1 MLSFFDYCCFFLLAG
16 KNNSNQKKTTLYEN
30 DGAGNFTLVSNTPF
44 ENVSN
49 AAIAIDDS
57 DNDGDIDVLI
67 NGENEAFE
75 TICQLYLNDGTRTVI

>member
-16 KNNSNQKKTTLYEN
+16 KNNNNQKKTTLYEN